1 MSPGLEREEALTR
14 EVVRVN
20 LCERSDTDYA
30 GYADTVSV
38 WQSAQDQ
45 PCREDWCPT
54 YKPPKQKRNTKAT
67 LWFTGALSF
76 HTCRIGKLRTKISLA
91 MFTLPPDM

>member
-1 MSPGLEREEALTR
+1 MSLCLDREEGLTR

-30 GYADTVSV
+30 GYADTESI

-45 PCREDWCPT
+45 P
-54 YKPPKQKRNTKAT
+54 
-67 LWFTGALSF
+67 
-76 HTCRIGKLRTKISLA
+76 
-91 MFTLPPDM
+91 